1 MRSFSLLQPLKRSR
15 VFRAAALAASLL
27 ATPSFAGQDADES
40 ELAQSFEQ
48 VDVWHFPVDYDVGYN
63 NQDVLVSRVLV
74 AQPAPAGELCFIR
87 FDLIRGEGDY
97 AYGFKP
103 PELGLSSI
111 PAEWGVSVKR
121 RGTVLNQ
128 QRSVLKLNV
137 VYFYVEGPK
146 GGAAKDLCARKQAA
160 PTAQAGHGYAAKD
173 WSTLIV
179 RARLIHGWPG
189 DSR

>member
-1 MRSFSLLQPLKRSR
+1 MRSSSLQRPAMPLR
-15 VFRAAALAASLL
+15 VFRAAALAATFL
-27 ATPSFAGQDADES
+27 ATPSLAGQDADES
-40 ELAQSFEQ
+40 ELLQSFEK

-74 AQPAPAGELCFIR
+74 AQPKPAGELCYIR

-103 PELGLSSI
+103 PELGPST
-111 PAEWGVSVKR
+111 PGEWGVWVKQ

-128 QRSVLKLNV
+128 QRSILKLNV
-137 VYFYVEGPK
+137 VYFFVEGPK
-146 GGAAKDLCARKQAA
+146 DAHAKELCDRKQVA
-160 PTAQAGHGYAAKD
+160 PTQQAGHGYAAKD

-179 RARLIHGWPG
+179 RARLIHGWPQLLH
-189 DSR
+189 